1 MGGTM
6 DPTKIKQ
13 IVYRYNGDPITD
25 EIVQDLEGEITVPE
39 KGGLIK
45 RTQKRWKVVNVF
57 KTVGKGIPIY
67 TVFLTDN
74 F

>member
-1 MGGTM
+1 M
-6 DPTKIKQ
+6 DPAKIKQ
-13 IVYRYNGDPITD
+13 IAYSYNADLRID

-39 KGGLIK
+39 TDGLSK
-45 RTQKRWKVVNVF
+45 RTQKQWKVVNVF

>member
-1 MGGTM
+1 M

-13 IVYRYNGDPITD
+13 IVYRYNADPSTD
-25 EIVQDLEGEITVPE
+25 EIVQYLEGEITVPE

-45 RTQKRWKVVNVF
+45 RTQKQWKVVNVF
-57 KTVGKGIPIY
+57 KTFGKGIPIH

>member
-1 MGGTM
+1 M
-6 DPTKIKQ
+6 KQ
-13 IVYRYNGDPITD
+13 IVYRYNANPSTD
-25 EIVQDLEGEITVPE
+25 EIVEDLEGEIIVPE

-45 RTQKRWKVVNVF
+45 RTEKQWKVVNVF
-57 KTVGKGIPIY
+57 KTFGKGIPIH

>member
-1 MGGTM
+1 M

-13 IVYRYNGDPITD
+13 IVYRYNADPRTD
-25 EIVQDLEGEITVPE
+25 EIVQDFEGEITVPE

-45 RTQKRWKVVNVF
+45 RTEKQWKVVSVF
-57 KTVGKGIPIY
+57 KTFGKGIPIH

>member
-1 MGGTM
+1 M

-13 IVYRYNGDPITD
+13 IVYSYNADPSID

-39 KGGLIK
+39 TDGLSK
-45 RTQKRWKVVNVF
+45 RTQKQWKVVNVF